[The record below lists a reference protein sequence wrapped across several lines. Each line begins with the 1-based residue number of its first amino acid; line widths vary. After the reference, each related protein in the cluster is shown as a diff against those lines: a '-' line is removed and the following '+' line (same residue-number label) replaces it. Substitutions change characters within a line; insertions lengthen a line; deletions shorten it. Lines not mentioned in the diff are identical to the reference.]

1 MSVAIAEK
9 RSNWVRTLA
18 IFLLKIS
25 GWRTHVIRPHKS
37 SYVLIGAPHTT
48 NWDFLLALVLIIVEG
63 IPMRIMGKDTL
74 FRWPLGVFMRAI
86 GAIPVN
92 RRERTSMVDQVVE
105 KFSQD
110 PELVIAIAPEGTR
123 SKVHHWR
130 SGFYYIALKAQV
142 PIVMGYLDFG
152 TKTVGIGPSIKPT
165 GDINADFEVIR
176 DFYKDKK
183 GKYPH
188 KQGPIELAN
197 G

>member
-1 MSVAIAEK
+1 MSITQTK
-9 RSNWVRTLA
+9 IRSNWVRTLA
-18 IFLLKIS
+18 KFLLRVS
-25 GWRTHVIRPHKS
+25 GWRTQVIPPHTS

-74 FRWPLGVFMRAI
+74 FRWPLGIFMRSI

-92 RRERTSMVDQVVE
+92 RRERTSMVDQLAQ

-110 PELVIAIAPEGTR
+110 PDLVIAIAPEGTR
-123 SKVHHWR
+123 SKVHYWR
-130 SGFYYIALKAQV
+130 SGFYYIALKANV
-142 PIVMGYLDFG
+142 PIVMGYLDHG
-152 TKTVGIGPSIKPT
+152 TKTVGLGPSLKPT

-176 DFYKDKK
+176 EFYRDKI

-188 KQGPIELAN
+188 KQGPIELAKS
-197 G
+197 